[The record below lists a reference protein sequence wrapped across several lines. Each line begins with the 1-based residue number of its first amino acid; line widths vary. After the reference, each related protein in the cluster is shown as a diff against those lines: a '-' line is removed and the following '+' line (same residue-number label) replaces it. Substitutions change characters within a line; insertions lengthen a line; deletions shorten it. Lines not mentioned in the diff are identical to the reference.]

1 MASPQPTIDVP
12 SLQIVPK
19 PRRRSPKWHWIVV
32 FLLILTAASA
42 VWIWIVLARAQPIL
56 RAKIVE
62 TLSARFHSRVE
73 LADLHVWIANGV
85 RVQGGGL
92 KIYGVTDPNPWAP
105 GVQPLI
111 EIGAFHFESDVRS
124 LLRDRTHINTV
135 YVNGLTMNIP
145 PKGERQQMNNLQQGH
160 NKIRMIVDQ
169 FLCTDAKLLVNTSK
183 PGKAP
188 LQFDITTL
196 LMRDVGP
203 GEPMPFAAVLTN
215 PKPVGDIRSTGVFG
229 PLDLGNVR
237 ETPVLGAYSF
247 NNADLGTLKGI
258 GGILSSE
265 GLYSG
270 LLGRITV
277 DGETD
282 TPDFSLNISGH
293 RVPLHTE
300 FHAIVDGTDGD
311 TYLQPVKATLLRSS
325 FTAKGKIVRRKD
337 PPGHDIELHVVLDR
351 AFIEDLLKLGV
362 KTDPPVMSGP
372 VAMTTDLSLEPGP
385 EDISSRLKLAGTFH
399 IRDGQ
404 FSNDKVQDRIDS
416 LSLRSQGKPKLAQ
429 EHVDVNVPSDLSG
442 TFRLRDG
449 VLAFSD
455 LQFGVPGTRADM
467 TGQYSLDGKTF
478 DIHGTLRLDAKLSQT
493 MTGWK
498 SILLKPVDPF
508 FAKHGAGA
516 EVPFKVTGTNDEPHF
531 GLDFGRDK
539 SDKSNEQR

>member
-1 MASPQPTIDVP
+1 MASPQPTIDGAN
-12 SLQIVPK
+12 LQIVPK
-19 PRRRSPKWHWIVV
+19 PRRRSPSWHWIVV
-32 FLLILTAASA
+32 FLLILTAASG

-56 RAKIVE
+56 RAKIVD

-73 LADLHVWIANGV
+73 LADLHVLIANGV

-111 EIGAFHFESDVRS
+111 EIGAFRFESDVRS
-124 LLRDRTHINTV
+124 LLRNRMHINTV
-135 YVNGLTMNIP
+135 YVNSLTMNIP
-145 PKGERQQMNNLQQGH
+145 PKGERRQMNNLQQGH
-160 NKIRMIVDQ
+160 HKIRMIVDQ
-169 FLCTDAKLLVNTSK
+169 FLCTDAKLVVNTSK

-265 GLYSG
+265 GLFSG

-277 DGETD
+277 DGDTD

-293 RVPLHTE
+293 RVPLRTE

-311 TYLQPVKATLLRSS
+311 TYLQPVKATFLRSS
-325 FTAKGKIVRRKD
+325 FTARGKIVRRKD
-337 PPGHDIELHVVLDR
+337 VHGHDIELHVVLDR
-351 AFIEDLLKLGV
+351 AFVEDLLKLGV

-372 VAMTTDLSLEPGP
+372 VAMTTSLSLGPGP
-385 EDISSRLKLAGTFH
+385 EDISSRLRLEGSFH
-399 IRDGQ
+399 IRDGR
-404 FSNDKVQDRIDS
+404 FSNDKVQDRIDA

-442 TFRLRDG
+442 TFRLADG
-449 VLAFSD
+449 TLTFSD
-455 LQFGVPGTRADM
+455 LRFGVPGTRADM

-478 DIHGTLRLDAKLSQT
+478 DIHGKLRLDAKLSQT

-508 FAKHGAGA
+508 FAKHGAGT

-531 GLDFGRDK
+531 GLDFGRK
-539 SDKSNEQR
+539 E